1 MWVASCLV
9 VGQVGVA
16 GDFAPSL
23 LPPHV
28 LSTVPFEQGYEGF
41 DAAVMVYMGAP
52 LAIFAGVS
60 VANIRAL
67 RLHRLPVDG
76 ALTAY
81 DVELKARY
89 CLHAAL
95 WGRECDLGCT
105 CVALSPEHHPHSR
118 ADPFEQ
124 NGRIGAHRALKDQ
137 GDIENADGAAAAE
150 ALDGYSTTDA
160 VMDVVQRML
169 TARDLNVVQEIFGK
183 GCEKFNKSAI
193 MQVFV
198 ARFHHVCS
206 RNKHLHMR

>member
-1 MWVASCLV
+1 MC
-9 VGQVGVA
+9 
-16 GDFAPSL
+16 
-23 LPPHV
+23 LPPF
-28 LSTVPFEQGYEGF
+28 LEQGYEGF

-67 RLHRLPVDG
+67 RLHRLPVEG

-95 WGRECDLGCT
+95 WGRTYDLGCIPVT
-105 CVALSPEHHPHSR
+105 PSPKYHRPHCR
-118 ADPFEQ
+118 ADPFEHH
-124 NGRIGAHRALKDQ
+124 GRIGAHRASKDQ
-137 GDIENADGAAAAE
+137 GDIENADSAAAAE

-169 TARDLNVVQEIFGK
+169 TARDLGVVQEIFSK
-183 GCEKFNKSAI
+183 GCEKFHKSAI

-198 ARFHHVCS
+198 ARFHHACT